1 MTKEE
6 ELRQLEEL
14 RRIQAEER
22 RKMRMEGMSDYSDSA
37 FSDSAFTDSAF
48 SSGNSYSNDSAFSD
62 SAFSDSAFSSNYSSQ
77 RPVHNTQQTYIQNPM
92 NIVQHTG
99 VQNPVNAPQYTS
111 VQNPMYTGSQSQY
124 IEQPQYVGQASQN
137 IQQQRTRQPQNM
149 QQPQR
154 MRQPQDMQQPQRM
167 RQPQDMQ
174 QPQRMRQSQ
183 DMQQSQHPAR
193 QVQRTRNTQE
203 NMQQP
208 QNRTKQKNMRHN
220 MQQDS
225 MQQNNMQQN
234 NIPKNG
240 KKKKKHPVLKIV
252 IVLLLIFAIIFGTG
266 MFLVVRALNKME
278 RVETVVSKRSDNF
291 HGDVYNILLIG
302 QDAREGEGMQRA
314 DTIILCTINKK
325 THTVTLTS
333 IMRDMYVNI
342 PGYGGNRVNAAFAFG
357 GIDLLDQ
364 TIEENLGIKIDGNA
378 LVDLGGFMEA
388 MTAVGNLD
396 IELTAE
402 EAAYLN
408 EHPEL
413 GTTDEVAVETWNL
426 HEGVNNMTPGQVLGY
441 SRIRYVGNSDWDR
454 TNRQRFVI
462 NAVIDKIKHGH
473 LLKGFKVL
481 DGVCPHIVT
490 DMTTKNMLKA
500 GFAYIRCSGGGMN
513 SFYLPAEGTYQAT
526 YVDGMAVLLPDIEAN
541 KQVLQQYMKGID
553 PAAQ

>member
-167 RQPQDMQ
+167 KQPQDMQ

-252 IVLLLIFAIIFGTG
+252 IVLLLIFAILFGTG

-378 LVDLGGFMEA
+378 LVDFGGFMEA

-441 SRIRYVGNSDWDR
+441 SRIRHVGNSDWDR

-481 DGVCPHIVT
+481 DGVCPHIIT

-541 KQVLQQYMKGID
+541 KQVLQQYMQGID